1 PTRTTAASCWA
12 LSSVRCGRCTWSG
25 KPIRSEQFV
34 CPIASPK
41 RFVRPEGPPPTSDR
55 SSTRADRRLDH
66 RSDSMIEVKCIG
78 GECHGLSV
86 KIEPQPT
93 YYEVVDPRD
102 RTRRDFYI
110 LEVGPQG
117 ARLVPEET
125 AEWRGRI

>member
-1 PTRTTAASCWA
+1 
-12 LSSVRCGRCTWSG
+12 
-25 KPIRSEQFV
+25 
-34 CPIASPK
+34 
-41 RFVRPEGPPPTSDR
+41 
-55 SSTRADRRLDH
+55 
-66 RSDSMIEVKCIG
+66 MIEVKCIG

-86 KIEPQPT
+86 RIEPQPT

-125 AEWRGRI
+125 AEWRGRF

>member
-1 PTRTTAASCWA
+1 MWDAHQIGA
-12 LSSVRCGRCTWSG
+12 VRL
-25 KPIRSEQFV
+25 PDQVVE
-34 CPIASPK
+34 A
-41 RFVRPEGPPPTSDR
+41 VRLARQNQGPPRPA
-55 SSTRADRRLDH
+55 RACRQARQLE
-66 RSDSMIEVKCIG
+66 DSRMIEVKCIG

-125 AEWRGRI
+125 AEWRGRF

>member
-1 PTRTTAASCWA
+1 
-12 LSSVRCGRCTWSG
+12 
-25 KPIRSEQFV
+25 
-34 CPIASPK
+34 
-41 RFVRPEGPPPTSDR
+41 
-55 SSTRADRRLDH
+55 
-66 RSDSMIEVKCIG
+66 MIEVKCIG

-125 AEWRGRI
+125 AEWRGGFLEQGHAGKRGGLRKKKNRARGPWAKRPPRFFFFSVPLSPPPPPFN

>member
-1 PTRTTAASCWA
+1 
-12 LSSVRCGRCTWSG
+12 
-25 KPIRSEQFV
+25 
-34 CPIASPK
+34 
-41 RFVRPEGPPPTSDR
+41 
-55 SSTRADRRLDH
+55 
-66 RSDSMIEVKCIG
+66 MIEVKCIG

-125 AEWRGRI
+125 AEWRGRFYAFRKKSDADNADRANLSPQS